1 MVPLNET
8 AWGFINPVLKL
19 RLLCYPEVKKW
30 KWWCKQAQL
39 GVYVEWASWY
49 TYIYILYIYY
59 IYKYIHIYMCVHTR
73 VRIYMAFKPLQRI
86 SSAATQRG
94 L

>member
-1 MVPLNET
+1 MGEL
-8 AWGFINPVLKL
+8 
-19 RLLCYPEVKKW
+19 
-30 KWWCKQAQL
+30 
-39 GVYVEWASWY
+39 VYIY
-49 TYIYILYIYY
+49 KYIYIYQYIYISY

-73 VRIYMAFKPLQRI
+73 VRIYVAFKPLQRI

>member
-8 AWGFINPVLKL
+8 AWGFLNPVLKL

-49 TYIYILYIYY
+49 THTHIYIYINTHLYVCLYP
-59 IYKYIHIYMCVHTR
+59 R
-73 VRIYMAFKPLQRI
+73 VYLY
-86 SSAATQRG
+86 G
-94 L
+94 V